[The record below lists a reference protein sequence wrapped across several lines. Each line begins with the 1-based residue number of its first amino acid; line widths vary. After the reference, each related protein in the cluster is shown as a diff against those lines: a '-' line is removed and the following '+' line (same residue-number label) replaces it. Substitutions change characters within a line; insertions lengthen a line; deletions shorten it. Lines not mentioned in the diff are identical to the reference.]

1 MIPRTATAMLCLAL
15 APPTVAQ
22 VGQQAP
28 QQQPL
33 RGGSLGIGL
42 SINLRPKRVVS
53 IEERDGQD
61 FDVVT
66 DQLIFILDA
75 QSTDAVLIA
84 AAARVEVIDVSAINS
99 VALTMVVASVSAP
112 DTPELAIARLQKTA
126 GVRWVQRNHV
136 YRASGTAHP
145 LPKRFALH
153 GLPTSP
159 TATVSGT
166 IAMIDTPVATTHEAL
181 RGAEIRQYIYGES
194 ATTGIHGTAIASLIV
209 GTGEVPGAA
218 RGATL
223 LSLAAFTSDSRSQTR
238 FIAKAI
244 DAAVRLRPDV
254 LNLSFAGN
262 DDRLLATLLDAVKAK
277 GICVAAAAGN
287 GGPKAAVPFPAS
299 HRASLVVTAVD
310 ERMRPYAYATHGAQ
324 VDVAGV
330 GVDMLAAVPNG
341 YRKVSGTSFA
351 TAVVSGGL
359 LHMAACSRD
368 HDPVTMHYGATA
380 MALDMGASGPDPV
393 FGAGLFRLLPVG
405 RPQK

>member
-1 MIPRTATAMLCLAL
+1 M
-15 APPTVAQ
+15 
-22 VGQQAP
+22 
-28 QQQPL
+28 
-33 RGGSLGIGL
+33 GL
-42 SINLRPKRVVS
+42 SLNLGPKRIAS

-61 FDVVT
+61 VDAVA

-75 QSTDAVLIA
+75 QNADATRITSA
-84 AAARVEVIDVSAINS
+84 AGVEVIDINPLDS
-99 VALTMVVASVSAP
+99 FALTMVVARVSAP
-112 DTPELAIARLQKTA
+112 DTPELAMARLGKIA
-126 GVRWVQRNHV
+126 GVRWVQRNHI
-136 YRASGTAHP
+136 YRASGTART

-166 IAMIDTPVATTHEAL
+166 IAMIDTPVGTTHEAL
-181 RGAEIRQYIYGES
+181 RGAAIRQYIYGDS

-223 LSLAAFTSDSRSQTR
+223 LSLAAFTSDARSQTR
-238 FIAKAI
+238 FIAKAM

-262 DDRLLATLLDAVKAK
+262 QDRLLATLLDAAKAK

-299 HRASLVVTAVD
+299 HRASLAVTAVD
-310 ERMRPYAYATHGAQ
+310 ERLRPYIYATHG
-324 VDVAGV
+324 VRIDVAGV

-351 TAVVSGGL
+351 TAMVSAGL
-359 LHMAACSRD
+359 LHVTACNRD
-368 HDPVTMHYGATA
+368 HDPVTMHYSATA
-380 MALDMGASGPDPV
+380 MALDLGVPGPDPV

-405 RPQK
+405 GPNK